1 MKSLLIA
8 LAQVMMRAALTET
21 VRRALPEIYK
31 RLDAEVP
38 LLLINNA
45 PSFKIAGVI
54 ASAISDSTGKRASTS
69 QVRAI
74 ISLYDPVRAAKR
86 NHF

>member
-1 MKSLLIA
+1 MKSFLIA
-8 LAQVMMRAALTET
+8 LAQVMTRAALTET
-21 VRRALPEIYK
+21 VRRALPEIYR

-38 LLLINNA
+38 LLLVNNA
-45 PSFKIAGVI
+45 PSSKIAGVI
-54 ASAISDSTGKRASTS
+54 ASAIGDSTGKRASIS

-86 NHF
+86 NRF